1 MPGKLMVAMFKS
13 IFCLLICLLLVTACK
28 RETHAP
34 KTVKTPNV
42 VVNYDSTAMHKVTLQ
57 LQWLHQS
64 QFAGFYVAYKKG
76 FYRNY
81 GFDVNIKMGGPLDA
95 SPEIVSKRK
104 AEFGTMF
111 LTSALREI
119 DHGNSIVNIAQL
131 SQKSSQ
137 LLVAKKSSGILK
149 INDINGKK
157 VGIWA
162 NDFYEPTL
170 IFLSKY
176 KIKATIIPISWTTN
190 VLAQDVVDI
199 MNMMLYNEYNVF
211 INTGYDPKDLTVF
224 QLSDYGVNIP
234 EDGIYCHR
242 DYYKEN
248 PTLCHDFAEASRD
261 GWFYA
266 LNHEEETLS
275 MVLAYLKEAHLPAN
289 IPHQRWMF
297 QKIKEAIL
305 YKPEQFGRLTEQDYN
320 SSVQMMKQN
329 GLLKHSIPYSDFIG
343 YADAGKK

>member
-1 MPGKLMVAMFKS
+1 MPGKLIGTVSKF
-13 IFCLLICLLLVTACK
+13 FLILLLCFVMTLACQ
-28 RETHAP
+28 REIPSQKNKKSPSSIIST
-34 KTVKTPNV
+34 
-42 VVNYDSTAMHKVTLQ
+42 DSTSLRKVTLQ

-76 FYRNY
+76 IYKNY
-81 GFDVNIKMGGPLDA
+81 GFDVTIKMGGPQAA
-95 SPEIVSKRK
+95 SPEIVSNRK

-119 DHGNSIVNIAQL
+119 DRGYNIVNIAQL

-137 LLVAKKSSGILK
+137 LLVAKKSSGIQK
-149 INDINGKK
+149 IGDIDGKR
-157 VGIWA
+157 VGVWA
-162 NDFYEPTL
+162 NDFFEPTI
-170 IFLSKY
+170 IFLNKY
-176 KIKATIIPISWTTN
+176 KIKANIVPISWTTN

-199 MNMMLYNEYNVF
+199 MNMMIYNEYDVF
-211 INTGYDPKDLTVF
+211 VNTGYNPEDLTVF
-224 QLSDYGVNIP
+224 RFNDYGVNIP

-242 DYYKEN
+242 DYYEQN
-248 PTLCHDFAEASRD
+248 PSICRDFAEASRD

-266 LNHEEETLS
+266 LNHEEETLAL
-275 MVLAYLKEAHLPAN
+275 VLGYLKDAHLPAN

-320 SSVQMMKQN
+320 SSVLMMKQN
-329 GLLKHSIPYSDFIG
+329 GLLSRSVPYSDFVG
-343 YADAGKK
+343 QSDAKKK